1 ETQLNESRVVNFN
14 ISHLEEGFLKP
25 IAFHVILNYIWEHWI
40 KSPEHAIKRKV
51 LYVDEMWQF
60 IDYEQTVNFLEKVA
74 RRSRKRNAGM
84 CWASQDFVRILENVK
99 ARGILQSTFSYFF
112 LEQNKIDKKKIQE
125 NFNLTAGELDIIL
138 NNPGK
143 GEGIFRVGDS
153 SVWIQTDP
161 SDKEMMFIESNEA
174 VLQELL
180 NNMKKVQGYAG

>member
-1 ETQLNESRVVNFN
+1 T
-14 ISHLEEGFLKP
+14 
-25 IAFHVILNYIWEHWI
+25 
-40 KSPEHAIKRKV
+40 
-51 LYVDEMWQF
+51 
-60 IDYEQTVNFLEKVA
+60 A
-74 RRSRKRNAGM
+74 RM
-84 CWASQDFVRILENVK
+84 CGASQEFGRSLEDLS
-99 ARGILQSTFSYFF
+99 ARGFVESPFFYFF